1 MFSYEK
7 GKLVYKMTALEP
19 HLLWKITL
27 NVGLKKKI
35 ENKNNE
41 TLKGMQLQRS
51 FQIKIVLKM

>member
-1 MFSYEK
+1 
-7 GKLVYKMTALEP
+7 MTALEA